1 MVRSMAFSEKF
12 IRAQLNILK
21 PIITG
26 CSLEAA
32 RKSQDAVGALMAA
45 EYRREVSF
53 RSHAFSAFEGAWA
66 LPKDETRQG
75 VILYL
80 HGGGYTCGDLEYAKG
95 FGAMLAASCG
105 LKVFCAAYRLAPES
119 RFPAAIDD
127 AMEAYR
133 YLLRRGYNG
142 NRIVLCGESA
152 GGGLLYALCL
162 RLKKEGLPLPCGLI
176 AISPWTDLAATGQS
190 YTDNRDVDPSMTQER
205 LAFFAECYTDEPTDP
220 LASPLYGE
228 LAGFPPSLIFSG
240 GDEIMLDDA
249 RLLHQKLLAAGCRSE
264 HIITPRMWHAY
275 VLYGLREH
283 KTRDMAKISSFL
295 DSVMPFKRK
304 LRWMRL
310 DNAAKI
316 YPAAKRK
323 NWSNVFRL
331 SMTLDEPI
339 DPDILQSALDVTVR
353 RFPSIAVRLRK
364 GVFWYYLEELRR
376 APEVMQDSYSP
387 LMHMNTETLQSCA
400 FRVLYYGNRIAA
412 EFFHALTD
420 GNGGLIFLKS
430 LTAEYLMQKHRIV
443 IPAACGILDRLEEP
457 TAEELEDSF
466 LRYEGTAVASR
477 SEPRAYRVG
486 GTPEPDRF
494 LHITTGTLDSSEVL
508 SLARRCGVTVTA
520 FLTAVMLE
528 SINEIQAEKVPNRL
542 KRRPV
547 KVQVPVNLRKLFPSK
562 TLRNFAYYVSPGI
575 DPREGDYTFEELT
588 RIVSCQMAL
597 EVTPNRLRARITSN
611 VRSEKQPIL
620 KIMPLFIKNMAMRA
634 VFDTVGEAAA
644 SLCLSNLGV
653 IELPEEMQSHVERAD
668 FIIGVQAQAPYNCG
682 AVSYDGKLNISIV
695 RNTEEPILEQKF
707 FTRLRRLGL
716 AVKIESNQR

>member
-1 MVRSMAFSEKF
+1 MAFSEKF

-21 PIITG
+21 PVITG
-26 CSLEAA
+26 CSLDAA

-45 EYRREVSF
+45 EYRREVTC
-53 RSHAFSAFEGAWA
+53 RNHAFSAFEGEWV

-80 HGGGYTCGDLEYAKG
+80 HGGGYTCGDLEYSKG
-95 FGAMLAASCG
+95 FGSMLAASCG
-105 LKVFCAAYRLAPES
+105 LKVFCAAYRLAPEFP
-119 RFPAAIDD
+119 FPAALDD
-127 AMEAYR
+127 ALEAYR
-133 YLLRRGYNG
+133 YLLGRGYSA

-162 RLKKEGLPLPCGLI
+162 RLKKEKLPLPCGLI

-190 YTDNRDVDPSMTQER
+190 YTDNRDADPSMTKER
-205 LAFFAECYTDEPTDP
+205 LAFFAQCYTDDLRNP
-220 LASPLYGE
+220 LVSPLYGE
-228 LAGFPPSLIFSG
+228 LSGFPPSLIFSG

-249 RLLHQKLLAAGCRSE
+249 RLLHGKLLDAGCRSE
-264 HIITPRMWHAY
+264 HVITPRMWHAY
-275 VLYGLREH
+275 ILYGLREY
-283 KTRDMAKISSFL
+283 KDRDMAKISAFL
-295 DSVMPFKRK
+295 DTVMPFRRK

-331 SMTLDEPI
+331 SMTLDEPV
-339 DPDILQSALDVTVR
+339 DADILQAALDVTVR
-353 RFPSIAVRLRK
+353 RFPSIAVRLRR

-376 APEVMQDSYSP
+376 APEVMQDSCSP
-387 LMHMNTETLQSCA
+387 LIHMNAETLRSCA

-430 LTAEYLMQKHRIV
+430 LAAEYLMQKHRIV
-443 IPAACGILDRLEEP
+443 ISPVCGVLDRLEEP
-457 TAEELEDSF
+457 SSEELEDSF

-477 SEPRAYRVG
+477 REPRAYRVG

-494 LHITTGTLDSSEVL
+494 LHITTGTLDAEEVL
-508 SLARRCGVTVTA
+508 SLSRRYGTTVTA
-520 FLTAVMLE
+520 FLTAVMIE
-528 SINEIQAEKVPNRL
+528 SVNAIQAEKVPDRR
-542 KRRPV
+542 KRRPIMI
-547 KVQVPVNLRKLFPSK
+547 QVPVNLRKLFPSR

-575 DPREGDYTFEELT
+575 DPREGDFAFEEIL
-588 RIVSCQMAL
+588 RIVRCQMEL

-611 VRSEKQPIL
+611 VRSEKNPIL
-620 KIMPLFIKNMAMRA
+620 KLMPLFIKNMAMRA

-653 IELPEEMQSHVERAD
+653 VSLPEEMEPHVNRMD

-682 AVSYDGKLNISIV
+682 VMTYDGKMNISIV
-695 RNTEEPILEQKF
+695 RNTEEPLLERQF

-716 AVKIESNQR
+716 AVRIESNQR